1 MRSGLTLM
9 LIPLLT
15 SIGAARADDRHA
27 EQPEAPSLIIVD
39 TPPAVRKA
47 PAVTA
52 SPPPV
57 DVPAERGPVSARV
70 QSRKS
75 GVSFLLCMD
84 TGLVRGI
91 SCAPSLGVGVDA
103 VGVTYRPG
111 FGIGSSTTTTNQ
123 FRLICEAPCEVS
135 LASGSYPL
143 ALSHDGG
150 EPILVR
156 GAIPLFRDSIVDGRY
171 VNRDPMR
178 KAGWSVFGIGF
189 ISGVVM
195 MIAGLNLDA
204 DGDIVSVKNGAL
216 VGGGV
221 ALMGA
226 SVVIGVPMLT
236 RDDKAYI
243 DVYPMEK

>member
-1 MRSGLTLM
+1 MRSGLTLL
-9 LIPLLT
+9 LISLLT
-15 SIGAARADDRHA
+15 PIGIAKAHA
-27 EQPEAPSLIIVD
+27 GEKAQPEVPSLVIVD
-39 TPPAVRKA
+39 TPPAARKA
-47 PAVTA
+47 PSVTA

-57 DVPAERGPVSARV
+57 EVAPDRVPVRARF

-75 GVSFLLCMD
+75 GVSFLLWVD
-84 TGLVRGI
+84 TGLYRGI
-91 SCAPSLGVGVDA
+91 GVGPSFGMGVDA
-103 VGVTYRPG
+103 AGVTYRPG
-111 FGIGSSTTTTNQ
+111 FGIGSSTTMTNQ
-123 FRLICEAPCEVS
+123 FRLICEAPCEAS
-135 LASGSYPL
+135 LARGTYPM
-143 ALSHDGG
+143 ALSLDGG
-150 EPILVR
+150 EPIVVR
-156 GAIPLFRDSIVDGRY
+156 GAVPLFSDSVVDGRY

-204 DGDIVSVKNGAL
+204 DGDIESVRNGAL

-243 DVYPMEK
+243 EVYPMEK

>member
-1 MRSGLTLM
+1 MLM
-9 LIPLLT
+9 LISLLT
-15 SIGAARADDRHA
+15 SIGAAHADDGAA
-27 EQPEAPSLIIVD
+27 EQLEAPTLIIVD
-39 TPPAVRKA
+39 TPPAARKA
-47 PAVTA
+47 PAVTT
-52 SPPPV
+52 SPPSV
-57 DVPAERGPVSARV
+57 DVPSQRGPVRARF

-75 GVSFLLCMD
+75 GVSFLLWVD
-84 TGLVRGI
+84 TALSRGI
-91 SCAPSLGVGVDA
+91 GVGPSFGVGVDA

-111 FGIGSSTTTTNQ
+111 FGIGSSTTKTNQ

-135 LASGSYPL
+135 LGRGWYPM

-156 GAIPLFRDSIVDGRY
+156 GAIPLLRDSIVDGRY
-171 VNRDPMR
+171 VNREPMR

-189 ISGVVM
+189 ISGLVM

-204 DGDIVSVKNGAL
+204 DGGIESVKNGAL

-243 DVYPMEK
+243 DVYSMEN

>member
-1 MRSGLTLM
+1 MRSGLA
-9 LIPLLT
+9 LILVSLLT
-15 SIGAARADDRHA
+15 SIGIANADDREEA
-27 EQPEAPSLIIVD
+27 RPEAPSLIIVD
-39 TPPAVRKA
+39 TPPAARKT
-47 PAVTA
+47 PTVTA
-52 SPPPV
+52 SPPPLK
-57 DVPAERGPVSARV
+57 VPSDRVPVRARF

-75 GVSFLLCMD
+75 GVSFLLWVD
-84 TGLVRGI
+84 TGLSRGI
-91 SCAPSLGVGVDA
+91 GVGPSFGMGVDA
-103 VGVTYRPG
+103 AGVTYRPG

-123 FRLICEAPCEVS
+123 FRLICEAPCEAS
-135 LASGSYPL
+135 LARGTYPM

-150 EPILVR
+150 EPIIVR
-156 GAIPLFRDSIVDGRY
+156 GAVPLYGDSVVDGRY

-204 DGDIVSVKNGAL
+204 DGGIESVKNGAL

-226 SVVIGVPMLT
+226 SVLIGVPMLT

-243 DVYPMEK
+243 EVYPMEK

>member
-1 MRSGLTLM
+1 MRGSPMLM
-9 LIPLLT
+9 LISLLT
-15 SIGAARADDRHA
+15 AIGTAHADEGTEA
-27 EQPEAPSLIIVD
+27 QPQAPSLIIVD
-39 TPPAVRKA
+39 TPPAARKT
-47 PAVTA
+47 PVVTA
-52 SPPPV
+52 VPPPV
-57 DVPAERGPVSARV
+57 KVPSHRAPVRARF

-75 GVSFLLCMD
+75 GVSFLLWAD
-84 TGLVRGI
+84 TALSTGVG
-91 SCAPSLGVGVDA
+91 AGASLGVGVDGA
-103 VGVTYRPG
+103 GVTYRPG
-111 FGIGSSTTTTNQ
+111 FGIGSSTTTANQ
-123 FRLICEAPCEVS
+123 FRLICEAPCEAS
-135 LASGSYPL
+135 LATGSYPM

-150 EPILVR
+150 EPILVH
-156 GAIPLFRDSIVDGRY
+156 GAVPLYGDSVVDGRY

-204 DGDIVSVKNGAL
+204 DGGIESVKNGAL